1 MFYLIFFSPLV
12 EESVIISN
20 NHDLYELPND
30 VRIKILG
37 NQEISGK
44 SLNFIEL

>member
-1 MFYLIFFSPLV
+1 MFYVIFFSPLV
-12 EESVIISN
+12 KESVIISN

-30 VRIKILG
+30 VRIRILG